1 MIINIEDEEEM
12 EWGNLKDE
20 EEIIDNINENEELI
34 WRIDELDFN
43 FNDMI
48 DTLNRDVI
56 WRINLENWW
65 SRFILWQMKKNWIEK
80 ECRIFILLYF
90 ILC

>member
-1 MIINIEDEEEM
+1 M
-12 EWGNLKDE
+12 KDE

-80 ECRIFILLYF
+80 ECGIFIVLYF

>member
-48 DTLNRDVI
+48 DILNRDVI
-56 WRINLENWW
+56 WRINLENW
-65 SRFILWQMKKNWIEK
+65 
-80 ECRIFILLYF
+80 
-90 ILC
+90 

>member
-1 MIINIEDEEEM
+1 M
-12 EWGNLKDE
+12 KDE

-65 SRFILWQMKKNWIEK
+65 SRFILWQLKKNWIEK
-80 ECRIFILLYF
+80 RMRNIYF
-90 ILC
+90 IIFYFMLKSFKKM